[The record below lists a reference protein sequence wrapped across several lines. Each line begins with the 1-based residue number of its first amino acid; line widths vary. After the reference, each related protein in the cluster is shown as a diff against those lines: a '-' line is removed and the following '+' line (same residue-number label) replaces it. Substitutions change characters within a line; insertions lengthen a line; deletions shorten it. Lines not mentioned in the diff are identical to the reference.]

1 MKFDR
6 KQHYSLRK
14 YKSVGLASAVVGLSM
29 LGATGVLNDV
39 PVVGDLFGV
48 KEVSARTWKLGE
60 QLTVPSYTSGGPS
73 LGSLGISWNG
83 GAWTLVSS
91 LPPGYTINS
100 VSESGVSLS
109 YKEPETSTGSSLDF
123 FGSSNS
129 NTTPSNPVPAPER
142 GDKDIT
148 VRYNVIG
155 RSSSE
160 TYSFDAVRV
169 HATRSSNGWSYTI
182 SAPEG
187 FVLAKNN
194 QITSVE
200 YSSTEPNNIIVVDIK
215 KNIIYQGDDS
225 FELGYVNKSRRSDKI
240 YVTKGTKPT
249 VTRTPIDF
257 TTRYVKDLARVKG
270 AENITETEG
279 RAGEIVRTVRHTV
292 DSETGVVSDLPAEET
307 RTEPTNK
314 VVKVAAKDKVETIQR
329 GRQTVENQNQIN
341 KINRTNGFLFYPN
354 LSASTT
360 CQIEFRT

>member
-39 PVVGDLFGV
+39 PVVGDLLGV
-48 KEVSARTWKLGE
+48 KEVHARTWKLGE
-60 QLTVPSYTSGGPS
+60 QLTVPSFTSGGPS

-109 YKEPETSTGSSLDF
+109 YKKPDDPKPSVIPPTTYYNTEPSTP
-123 FGSSNS
+123 
-129 NTTPSNPVPAPER
+129 TPAPER
-142 GDKDIT
+142 GNKTIIA
-148 VRYNVIG
+148 RYNVIDK
-155 RSSSE
+155 SSSE
-160 TYSFDAVRV
+160 TYSFNDVRV
-169 HATRSSNGWSYTI
+169 HATRSSNSWSYTI

-200 YSSTEPNNIIVVDIK
+200 YSSTEPNDIIIVDIK
-215 KNIIYQGDDS
+215 ENIIYQGDDT
-225 FELGYVNKSRRSDKI
+225 FELGYVNQSRRSDKI

-249 VTRTPIDF
+249 VTRTPINF
-257 TTRYVKDLARVKG
+257 TTRYVKDTTRAKG

-292 DSETGVVSDLPAEET
+292 DTNTGVVSDLPAEET

-314 VVKVAAKDKVETIQR
+314 VVKVAAKDKVETFQR
-329 GRQTVENQNQIN
+329 GRQTVE
-341 KINRTNGFLFYPN
+341 RTHK
-354 LSASTT
+354 
-360 CQIEFRT
+360 

>member
-39 PVVGDLFGV
+39 PVLGDLLGV
-48 KEVSARTWKLGE
+48 DEVHAYVLKLGE
-60 QLTVPSYTSGGPS
+60 QRTVPSYTLGGPA

-91 LPPGYTINS
+91 LPPGYSIIS

-109 YKEPETSTGSSLDF
+109 YTKPEDPKPSPSLNENYYGTPPSHTEPST
-123 FGSSNS
+123 
-129 NTTPSNPVPAPER
+129 PAPER
-142 GDKDIT
+142 DYKDIN
-148 VRYNVIG
+148 VRYNVIDK
-155 RSSSE
+155 RSSE
-160 TYSFDAVRV
+160 TYSFETVKA

-200 YSSTEPNNIIVVDIK
+200 YSSTEPNDVIVVDIK
-215 KNIIYQGDDS
+215 ESIIYQSDDS
-225 FELGYVNKSRRSDKI
+225 FELGYVNRSRRSDKI

-249 VTRTPIDF
+249 VTRTPINY
-257 TTRYVKDLARVKG
+257 TTRYVKDTTRAKG

-292 DSETGVVSDLPAEET
+292 DSETGVVSDLPATET

-314 VVKVAAKDKVETIQR
+314 VVKVAAKDQVETIQR
-329 GRQTVENQNQIN
+329 GRQTVE
-341 KINRTNGFLFYPN
+341 RTHK
-354 LSASTT
+354 
-360 CQIEFRT
+360 